1 MRARMPV
8 YELCEHSP
16 WVGGWDED
24 LNQLEVE
31 GQAENDIS
39 EYVEETDEE
48 DMVMYEDE
56 ETNRIME
63 SVFGESSDD
72 EINT

>member
-1 MRARMPV
+1 MNCVNTHRGS
-8 YELCEHSP
+8 E
-16 WVGGWDED
+16 GWNEG

-31 GQAENDIS
+31 GKAENDID
-39 EYVEETDEE
+39 VEEMDEE

-72 EINT
+72 ELQT